1 MDYLKKIGI
10 STETIK
16 KITDK
21 YDESV
26 LELIDIEQHNVK
38 QVIDYMEKIGI
49 KNIEGLLLYSIEI
62 FTKNIE
68 EIKNIF
74 EQDNQEWIVKTI
86 NEDITMIDRL

>member
-1 MDYLKKIGI
+1 
-10 STETIK
+10 
-16 KITDK
+16 
-21 YDESV
+21 
-26 LELIDIEQHNVK
+26 
-38 QVIDYMEKIGI
+38 MEKIGI